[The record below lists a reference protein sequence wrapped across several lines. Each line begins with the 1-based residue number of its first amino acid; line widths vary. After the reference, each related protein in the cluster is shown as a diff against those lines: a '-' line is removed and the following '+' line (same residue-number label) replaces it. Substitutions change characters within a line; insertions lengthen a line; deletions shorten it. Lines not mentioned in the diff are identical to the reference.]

1 MARIFSVIILL
12 VLVVIAVF
20 MYTVNTADTKAQK
33 LFLPKDSEKKEDLAK
48 NNDPKK
54 WLTLLLTENNE
65 IFYYRGKF
73 DNDVAINKTDYG
85 AVREVLLNMKKE
97 LGDGMLVI
105 IKTGGASYKNTV
117 DILDE
122 MAIGDIKKYALVD
135 IMEQE
140 EKRINI
146 QKSRPVK

>member
-1 MARIFSVIILL
+1 
-12 VLVVIAVF
+12 
-20 MYTVNTADTKAQK
+20 
-33 LFLPKDSEKKEDLAK
+33 
-48 NNDPKK
+48 
-54 WLTLLLTENNE
+54 
-65 IFYYRGKF
+65 
-73 DNDVAINKTDYG
+73 
-85 AVREVLLNMKKE
+85 
-97 LGDGMLVI
+97 VI